1 MKLEFTTSEQVTM
14 ISKFQRRSFIS
25 KAIGMLP
32 GTSLLK
38 SLPVSIKT
46 AVVHS
51 DETGMDKAVAIN
63 INTLALPS
71 CTEHLHVQLAL
82 ICLNRLF
89 WDKPLRQFHAQLNLR
104 LRSIEQVLVR
114 GLSALTRQQMDAM
127 SAMVQAVI
135 SKHISMPR
143 IFASTMLFMDVSV
156 DRRTRCRVFPP
167 ESFVLPTELEDEMLV
182 EKALARMERHARFT
196 MALRENHTHM
206 FAVMMKVLGKLNA
219 DEVLE
224 QVRHIS
230 TNTTLGERA
239 DCVQG
244 LISEWHSS
252 LNTPMGQT

>member
-1 MKLEFTTSEQVTM
+1 MKLEFATSEQVTM

-32 GTSLLK
+32 GISILK
-38 SLPVSIKT
+38 SLPASTK
-46 AVVHS
+46 AAAAHS
-51 DETGMDKAVAIN
+51 DETGRSKAVAID

-104 LRSIEQVLVR
+104 LRSIEQVLAR
-114 GLSALTRQQMDAM
+114 GLGTLTRQQMDAM
-127 SAMVQAVI
+127 TAMVQAVI
-135 SKHISMPR
+135 SKDISRPR
-143 IFASTMLFMDVSV
+143 IFASTMLFMDVTV

-182 EKALARMERHARFT
+182 ETAVARMERHARFT
-196 MALRENHTHM
+196 LALRKNHPHM
-206 FAVMMKVLGKLNA
+206 YTVMMKALGKLNA
-219 DEVLE
+219 DEVLG
-224 QVRHIS
+224 QVRQIA
-230 TNTTLGERA
+230 TNTTLEERA
-239 DCVQG
+239 GYVQG

-252 LNTPMGQT
+252 AGHLDI